1 MHNLLINHAIPQ
13 DWMVNSMELV
23 EDEEFNHHG
32 EIGNRHDQ
40 TLAYMMDFLKVKT

>member
-1 MHNLLINHAIPQ
+1 VHNLLINHAIPQ

-32 EIGNRHDQ
+32 EIVNRQ
-40 TLAYMMDFLKVKT
+40 TLAYMMEFLKVKT